1 MFPSACDNPVYGNH
15 IQGCTR
21 WQFPNL
27 HLRVIAIS
35 KFRFAV
41 CGGNQ
46 FQVGRQPFSR
56 QCVCNH
62 LQVFFKASLSICV
75 KNTPKTSL
83 VSKPFRTLLPCSGM
97 HYHKQSGK
105 PTPWWSLTDVW
116 KSTCSV
122 NDLAVCIFLFY
133 YYDLLSISPNP
144 PDPPLPHTECSSVL
158 FVKAVRYFGV
168 FSAVP
173 SSYFCVFSAIPSPPT
188 DPLSFIASI

>member
-1 MFPSACDNPVYGNH
+1 MFPSACDNPVNGNH

-83 VSKPFRTLLPCSGM
+83 VSKPFQTLLPCSGM

-105 PTPWWSLTDVW
+105 PTPWWSLTCLKIHLFCEWPCGMYLSLLLLWLALYLPQPPRPPPSAHWVF
-116 KSTCSV
+116 KCSI
-122 NDLAVCIFLFY
+122 C
-133 YYDLLSISPNP
+133 
-144 PDPPLPHTECSSVL
+144 
-158 FVKAVRYFGV
+158 
-168 FSAVP
+168 
-173 SSYFCVFSAIPSPPT
+173 
-188 DPLSFIASI
+188 